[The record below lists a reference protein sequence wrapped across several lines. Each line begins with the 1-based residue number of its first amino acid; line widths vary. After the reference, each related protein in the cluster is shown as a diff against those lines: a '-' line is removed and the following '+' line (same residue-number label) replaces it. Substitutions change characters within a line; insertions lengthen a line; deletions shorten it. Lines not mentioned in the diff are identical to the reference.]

1 MGKGAEKANRSR
13 RVIRFLVCAPTV
25 GISNCTGMCRLSSSG
40 NGLMCDDDPC
50 RVDPTML
57 SWELNRVAELGT
69 CVAEVIASGS
79 A

>member
-1 MGKGAEKANRSR
+1 MHGEGGGKSKSKSSCDSVFGLCSNRWHFKLHWN
-13 RVIRFLVCAPTV
+13 V
-25 GISNCTGMCRLSSSG
+25 SSSG

-57 SWELNRVAELGT
+57 SWELNQVAELGT